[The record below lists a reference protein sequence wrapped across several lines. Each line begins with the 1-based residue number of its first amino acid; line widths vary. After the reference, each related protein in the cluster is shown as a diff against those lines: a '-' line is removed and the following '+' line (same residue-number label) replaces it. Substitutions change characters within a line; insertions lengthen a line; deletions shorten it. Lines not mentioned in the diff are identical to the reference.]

1 MLAMRPVSAIASGH
15 VSRPSPTLP
24 FSSALPPLEREGD
37 IRPQAL
43 EHCQV
48 NPEHGQWFKQAGDGQ
63 RSGVQHLETGR
74 APSA

>member
-1 MLAMRPVSAIASGH
+1 
-15 VSRPSPTLP
+15 
-24 FSSALPPLEREGD
+24 
-37 IRPQAL
+37 
-43 EHCQV
+43 V